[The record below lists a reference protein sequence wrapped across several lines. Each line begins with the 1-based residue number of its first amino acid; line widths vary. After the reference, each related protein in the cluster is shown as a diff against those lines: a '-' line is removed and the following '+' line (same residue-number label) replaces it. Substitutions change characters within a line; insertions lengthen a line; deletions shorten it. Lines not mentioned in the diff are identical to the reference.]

1 MIICMEVGLMKRN
14 KRILTVMLC
23 VISAVVLSFQV
34 YAKTTEEKISDAKK
48 EADEQQQK
56 LDEANESLNSLE
68 DSKAQLEGSL
78 AALNSKL
85 ETLSNEVTD
94 LESELDEKQQEID
107 ETQIELDEASKV
119 EEEQFESMKM
129 RIKYLYELGND
140 TTMLQMMLEEKN
152 FADILNKADYYSKIT
167 EYDRKELIAYQE
179 TKEKIEASKK
189 LLEDDKSYI
198 ETLLSQ
204 KADKQAQIQTLV
216 NDTSKE
222 IAKQQQNIE
231 EAQAAALAY
240 EKELEEKMS
249 TVSNLQAQLAYEKA
263 LKEKSKN
270 GVFSGPSSG
279 SYNIETSKSGYE
291 NASGS
296 SDLDVMAAIIYCEA
310 GAEPYQGQLAVGSV
324 IMNRIY
330 SSGFPDTL
338 LGVLYQKSQF
348 TPVMSGR
355 FAVVLANGLA
365 TSSCYQA
372 ANEVLNGT
380 NVVPDCL
387 FFRTVI
393 DGIDGQIIGTQI
405 FY

>member
-1 MIICMEVGLMKRN
+1 
-14 KRILTVMLC
+14 
-23 VISAVVLSFQV
+23 
-34 YAKTTEEKISDAKK
+34 
-48 EADEQQQK
+48 
-56 LDEANESLNSLE
+56 
-68 DSKAQLEGSL
+68 
-78 AALNSKL
+78 
-85 ETLSNEVTD
+85 
-94 LESELDEKQQEID
+94 
-107 ETQIELDEASKV
+107 
-119 EEEQFESMKM
+119 
-129 RIKYLYELGND
+129 
-140 TTMLQMMLEEKN
+140 
-152 FADILNKADYYSKIT
+152 
-167 EYDRKELIAYQE
+167 
-179 TKEKIEASKK
+179 
-189 LLEDDKSYI
+189 
-198 ETLLSQ
+198 
-204 KADKQAQIQTLV
+204 
-216 NDTSKE
+216 
-222 IAKQQQNIE
+222 
-231 EAQAAALAY
+231 
-240 EKELEEKMS
+240 MS

-270 GVFSGPSSG
+270 GVFSGSSSG